1 MTSADDSIG
10 RARRPKL
17 SVLGRKA
24 LGYAV
29 LTLLAAVALIPFL
42 WTLSTSLKS
51 IDEVFVYPPQWLPS
65 TLRWSNYSNLWHQL
79 PMGRWIWNSSYIAV
93 CAVAG
98 KLILSSTAAFAFAR
112 LRFPGRDLLFYIFLG
127 ALMIPW
133 EVTLIPG
140 FVLMRQLGWIDT
152 HLAIIVPSLGDVFGI
167 FLLRQAFMS
176 IPSELEDAARMD
188 GASHFMV
195 YRRVI
200 LPLSRPALAVVA
212 VLGFMNVWN
221 SFLWPLIMLNST
233 NNYTLPV
240 GLQLLNSEHST
251 QWTLLMAG
259 DMIAL
264 VPILLVYIAAQKYFV
279 RGITLTGL
287 KG

>member
-1 MTSADDSIG
+1 MTSADEPI
-10 RARRPKL
+10 ARPRRL
-17 SVLGRKA
+17 SAPVLGRKA

-65 TLRWSNYSNLWHQL
+65 TLRWSNYSSLWHQL
-79 PMGRWIWNSSYIAV
+79 PMGRWIWNSSYITV
-93 CAVAG
+93 CAVVG

-112 LRFPGRDLLFYIFLG
+112 LRFPGRDLIFYIFLG

-233 NNYTLPV
+233 NKYTLPV

-264 VPILLVYIAAQKYFV
+264 LPILLVYIAAQKYFV

>member
-1 MTSADDSIG
+1 
-10 RARRPKL
+10 
-17 SVLGRKA
+17 
-24 LGYAV
+24 
-29 LTLLAAVALIPFL
+29 
-42 WTLSTSLKS
+42 
-51 IDEVFVYPPQWLPS
+51 
-65 TLRWSNYSNLWHQL
+65 
-79 PMGRWIWNSSYIAV
+79 
-93 CAVAG
+93 
-98 KLILSSTAAFAFAR
+98 
-112 LRFPGRDLLFYIFLG
+112 
-127 ALMIPW
+127 LMIAW

-152 HLAIIVPSLGDVFGI
+152 HLAIIIPSLGDVFGI

-195 YRRVI
+195 YRRVV

-233 NNYTLPV
+233 DKYTLPV

-251 QWTLLMAG
+251 QWTFLMAG

-264 VPILLVYIAAQKYFV
+264 VPILVVYIAAQRYFV
-279 RGITLTGL
+279 QGITLTGL